1 MPVEGRIVEPRIQC
15 PVPRHP
21 PPRSK
26 PSCASSKTRK
36 RPPAAACRWP
46 ASVALRRRS
55 GSRTW
60 TRKCAPRA
68 AKCGRA
74 APPPPSPSRA
84 PTVVR
89 RPRRR
94 ASGANDSGAA
104 CATRSR
110 RAPNAR
116 PSIGGDRS
124 LPSAPSKRPRWL
136 LIAPHAANGCR
147 SRSCTRGPTPTGAAS
162 ARAKKRLRWTSRR
175 RPRPSVEQRRLHFG
189 DPAAGEAERSEGGEV
204 AGVVPVAPAEPALF
218 GLDPR
223 GSRPAGA
230 RGGVGVDAG
239 AELPEIDPHP
249 GAVRERLRHLH
260 LLDDRGRPARVLLR
274 RLAVVAVEEL
284 AALGEG

>member
-15 PVPRHP
+15 PVPWHP

-26 PSCASSKTRK
+26 PYCASSKTRK
-36 RPPAAACRWP
+36 RLPDAAYRWP
-46 ASVALRRRS
+46 GPVALRRRTT
-55 GSRTW
+55 SRTW
-60 TRKCAPRA
+60 TRRCAPPATR
-68 AKCGRA
+68 CGRG
-74 APPPPSPSRA
+74 APPPSSSPA
-84 PTVVR
+84 PAVR
-89 RPRRR
+89 RPQRR
-94 ASGANDSGAA
+94 ASGASASGAA

-110 RAPNAR
+110 RAPSAR

-124 LPSAPSKRPRWL
+124 RPPWPSKKPPSPPTVPR
-136 LIAPHAANGCR
+136 AANGCR
-147 SRSCTRGPTPTGAAS
+147 SRSCARGPMPTGAAS
-162 ARAKKRLRWTSRR
+162 ARGKRRLRSTSRR

-189 DPAAGEAERSEGGEV
+189 DPAAGEAQRSVGGEV

-223 GSRPAGA
+223 RSRPARA
-230 RGGVGVDAG
+230 RGQVGVDAG

-249 GAVRERLRHLH
+249 GAVRERLRNLQ